1 MKLEKQLEF
10 GFMEE
15 VHKAERNENIKYGLR
30 AVVKG
35 TVIAFGGVCLVGG
48 ITVTY
53 SCIKYGFEKGL
64 KLFGEGFLNF

>member
-1 MKLEKQLEF
+1 MELGKQLEF
-10 GFMEE
+10 GFMKE
-15 VHKAERNENIKYGLR
+15 VHKAKRNENIKYGLMA
-30 AVVKG
+30 AVEG
-35 TVIAFGGVCLVGG
+35 IAIASGGACLVGG